1 MLNDLLAHLTSID
14 LALFHGVNGWSSRS
28 AILDRAMDHLEDFR
42 LKGVLFSATF
52 GALWFQRTKFQ
63 SERRETLLL
72 TLLAVVLS
80 IVAARALADLLPFRE
95 RPMFATG
102 TGYRPP
108 LIQANHMF
116 ENWSSFPSDTAAYIF
131 AITTGFYLVSRWCGL
146 LWAIFGVLALTARVY
161 FGIHF
166 PSDVIVGGLIGIVVT
181 IAINC
186 RAMRTRVGSKILSFE
201 QRAPSIFYGLLL
213 AYLVEVSSLFIFTR
227 YTLEAM
233 FDLLHSL

>member
-1 MLNDLLAHLTSID
+1 VLNDLLVHLTSID
-14 LALFHGVNGWSSRS
+14 LALFHGINGWNGHN
-28 AILDRAMDHLEDFR
+28 ATLDRAMSHLEEFR

-63 SERRETLLL
+63 SERRETLVL
-72 TLLAVVLS
+72 TLLAIVVS
-80 IVAARALADLLPFRE
+80 IVAARAFADLLPFRE
-95 RPMFATG
+95 RPMFT
-102 TGYRPP
+102 TDVGYRPL
-108 LIQANHMF
+108 LIQESPMF

-131 AITTGFYLVSRWCGL
+131 AITTGFYLVSRWWGS
-146 LWAIFGVLALTARVY
+146 LWAIFGVLAPTARVY

-166 PSDVIVGGLIGIVVT
+166 PLDVIVGCLIGIVVT

-186 RAMRTRVGSKILSFE
+186 RAMHRRVGSKILSFE
-201 QRAPSIFYGLLL
+201 QRAPSIFYSLLL

-227 YTLEAM
+227 YTLESM